1 MDDDSSN
8 AFDEQTVTITI
19 VGTNDTPNITV
30 ESTDVEAVTIN
41 ETNTTL
47 TSTGSLS
54 VVDLDRTDVITTSH
68 SVSSVQKDA
77 NGNVM
82 STDSLEPIN
91 IDLANMLSIT
101 QTPIDGTNQ
110 IGTISWTFN
119 SGEETFDYLAS
130 GETLTLTYTIKA
142 MDDDSSNAFD
152 EQTVTIT
159 IVGTNDTPIVS
170 IDDIDDKTPFGKD
183 FLKEV
188 AYLFS
193 DLDTTDTFTFEA
205 DNLPRGLTIDSNTG
219 IISGRAIE
227 SGIFEITVKVKD
239 SGTPTLNVSRTFS
252 LLVIAP
258 PKADSPVL
266 IEVPKIGETNINN
279 GDISLNNFN
288 DNGQN
293 NLGVL
298 NYNSNEGIGT
308 DTGNGFIGTESIG
321 DNNGKDSQN
330 GKGNDNQGENN
341 TANKVNGNTN
351 EKGILQANVDLNV
364 LNNGQVVFNQDNQDS
379 FSIVGI
385 TIEDIKINNNYID
398 VKVVDIKSAQN
409 FIVTQIDGTPLPNG
423 LSYDPRTGNITGVI
437 SEDLEKLEI
446 SIKAINLDGTTR
458 VLNLKLDLKELKQK
472 MQAEVNEKF
481 IGLKEQIAFENQKLD
496 GYGSYLTKLFA

>member
-1 MDDDSSN
+1 
-8 AFDEQTVTITI
+8 
-19 VGTNDTPNITV
+19 
-30 ESTDVEAVTIN
+30 
-41 ETNTTL
+41 
-47 TSTGSLS
+47 
-54 VVDLDRTDVITTSH
+54 
-68 SVSSVQKDA
+68 
-77 NGNVM
+77 
-82 STDSLEPIN
+82 
-91 IDLANMLSIT
+91 
-101 QTPIDGTNQ
+101 
-110 IGTISWTFN
+110 
-119 SGEETFDYLAS
+119 DYLAS

-193 DLDTTDTFTFEA
+193 DLDTTDIFTFEA

-351 EKGILQANVDLNV
+351 EKGNLQANVDLNV

-385 TIEDIKINNNYID
+385 TIE
-398 VKVVDIKSAQN
+398 
-409 FIVTQIDGTPLPNG
+409 
-423 LSYDPRTGNITGVI
+423 
-437 SEDLEKLEI
+437 
-446 SIKAINLDGTTR
+446 
-458 VLNLKLDLKELKQK
+458 
-472 MQAEVNEKF
+472 
-481 IGLKEQIAFENQKLD
+481 
-496 GYGSYLTKLFA
+496 